1 MKFRRLG
8 KTDLEL
14 SEIGFGTA
22 DNAGLMVK
30 GSEREQLDAIAAAI
44 EAGVNYFET
53 SPSFGRGAAETNL
66 GKALASL
73 GVRPHIGT
81 MVEILPDGFTDI
93 AAALGSALD
102 GSLQRLGV
110 DGVD

>member
-1 MKFRRLG
+1 MRHYRRLG

-30 GSEREQLDAIAAAI
+30 GSEQEQLEAVAAAV

-66 GKALASL
+66 GKAFATLK
-73 GVRPHIGT
+73 VRPHVGT
-81 MVEILPDGFTDI
+81 MV
-93 AAALGSALD
+93 
-102 GSLQRLGV
+102 
-110 DGVD
+110 